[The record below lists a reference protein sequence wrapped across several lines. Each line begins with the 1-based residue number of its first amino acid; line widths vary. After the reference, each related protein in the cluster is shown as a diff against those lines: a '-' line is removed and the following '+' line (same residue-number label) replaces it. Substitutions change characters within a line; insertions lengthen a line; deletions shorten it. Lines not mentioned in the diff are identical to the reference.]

1 MKKQI
6 NKVEIQGYVFEQNLA
21 LSKVKN
27 TESKNFGKDFIQGN
41 LQIATDEEGL
51 NVVTVHF
58 TYVSPLTNKGTPNNT
73 FKVLKD
79 IMAGPQWIKDGKEKA
94 LKVKIQTA
102 IALNEF
108 PDKQGKRITSKRCE
122 GGFVNIVS
130 SLTDDITK
138 RCTFT
143 TDMVITRVS
152 HVDASE
158 KIKEDFTRV
167 SGYIFNFRNEIIPI
181 TYSVRNPLG
190 MKFFEE
196 NLDGVTEAEPVYT
209 KVWGKIINTVNKTPN
224 VIESAFGG
232 EENSLVEIQETPIK
246 DWIIIGTSKVPYEFN
261 DEKTITQDEIVKAL
275 QDREVKWAE
284 TVKNREEYLAS
295 QQEKQNNPIVS
306 SAVPTGTVTNTVG
319 IDPSNW
325 KF

>member
-6 NKVEIQGYVFEQNLA
+6 NKVEIQGYVFKQELS

-41 LQIATDEEGL
+41 LHIATDEEGL
-51 NVVTVHF
+51 NVVTIHY
-58 TYVSPLTNKGTPNNT
+58 TYVSPLTSRGATNNT
-73 FKVLKD
+73 FNTLKD
-79 IMAGPQWIKDGKEKA
+79 IMAGPQWVTDGKEKA

-108 PDKQGKRITSKRCE
+108 PDKEGKRIISRRCE

-143 TDMVITRVS
+143 TDMVITRVD
-152 HVDASE
+152 HVDATE
-158 KIKEDFTRV
+158 KIKNDFTRV

-181 TYSVRNPLG
+181 TYSVKNPLG

-196 NLDGVTEAEPVYT
+196 NLGEVTEAEPIYT
-209 KVWGKIINTVNKTPN
+209 KVWGKIINIVNETPN

-232 EENSLVEIQETPIK
+232 EESSLVEIQETRIK
-246 DWIIIGTSKVPYEFN
+246 DWVIVGTSKVPYEFD
-261 DEKTITQDEIVKAL
+261 DEKTITRDEIVKAL

-284 TVKNREEYLAS
+284 TVKKREEYLAS
-295 QQEKQNNPIVS
+295 QQAKKNNPVTPS
-306 SAVPTGTVTNTVG
+306 VMPTGTVTNTAE
-319 IDPSNW
+319 INPSNW
-325 KF
+325 TF